1 MPTPDMDW
9 FHCNI
14 CFLLQ
19 NETYYITSCGHII
32 CQKCA
37 IRDKCSVCRKS
48 CKYLALSENVSNFQK
63 QQHELQIAFFKQHIS
78 KAQNALQEAIQK
90 INSQESELKAMKR
103 DNAELRSM
111 VIILKG
117 SMNKSQNN
125 RMCTSRPVITP
136 PSQPVTP
143 QYVSQ
148 PFSHV
153 VSHSSSESMPFGIS
167 RSGGQS
173 QLASASSVQEMTTPL
188 SSSHGTPMSGH
199 SLSSRIPSQ
208 SSSMVTLPL
217 LGELSRDHNQ
227 ANIGSTTPHQHSAG
241 SLTESSTPSGSSN
254 DRLRAIRVN

>member
-111 VIILKG
+111 VIILKNVHI
-117 SMNKSQNN
+117 ST
-125 RMCTSRPVITP
+125 CHY
-136 PSQPVTP
+136 PS
-143 QYVSQ
+143 
-148 PFSHV
+148 FSA
-153 VSHSSSESMPFGIS
+153 SHSSSESMPFGIS